1 MEGFSKSQVDKAGR
15 LLASDSTK
23 TVGEVED
30 AVDVVDWWRAEHQ
43 RPLLAVSA
51 DLFRYVGEEGEP
63 VVGQRLKRAPT
74 IAGKLRRETT
84 MRLSRMEDIGGVRA
98 VLPDQDAAYR
108 VARRLRANWTITRF
122 RDYASEPKPD
132 GYRALHLVNRN
143 GGRSIEIQ
151 LRTPRQDEWANRV
164 DTLARIFPGLK
175 AGSGPIE
182 LRDGLIAS
190 SELYAAEDELIE
202 PLSRARLS
210 EIQAAL
216 ERAGTFLAELR
227 DDS

>member
-30 AVDVVDWWRAEHQ
+30 AVDVVDWWRAQHQ
-43 RPLLAVSA
+43 RPLLAVNVILYRCAS
-51 DLFRYVGEEGEP
+51 DEGEP
-63 VVGQRLKRAPT
+63 VIGQRLKRVPT
-74 IAGKLRRETT
+74 IADKLRREPT
-84 MRLSRMEDIGGVRA
+84 MRLSRMADVGGVRA
-98 VLPDQDAAYR
+98 VLPDQGAAYR
-108 VARRLRANWTITRF
+108 VARLLRANWTITRF
-122 RDYASEPKPD
+122 RDYVSEPKPD
-132 GYRALHLVNRN
+132 GYRALHLISRN
-143 GGRSIEIQ
+143 GGRLTEIQ
-151 LRTPRQDEWANRV
+151 LRTSRQDEWANRV

-175 AGSGPIE
+175 AGAGPIE
-182 LRDGLIAS
+182 LREGLVAS

-227 DDS
+227 DDP